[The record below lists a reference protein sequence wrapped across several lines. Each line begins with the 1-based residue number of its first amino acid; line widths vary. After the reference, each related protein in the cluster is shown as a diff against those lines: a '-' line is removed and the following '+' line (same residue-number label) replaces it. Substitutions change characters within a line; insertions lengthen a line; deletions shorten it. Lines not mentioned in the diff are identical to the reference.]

1 MGHVLVV
8 KSIQQ
13 MYLDH
18 IVKFKVVSES
28 NKALKWQSLMTRKSK
43 FSDIL
48 ERKMQWMFSRYS
60 NWILAQSKHSLWCY
74 EIIHDIF
81 KVKLNMW
88 MFQVTLLFWACS
100 RGWLERPSKAV
111 WLDQKSFKHQ
121 FFKCVPCRM

>member
-1 MGHVLVV
+1 MVE
-8 KSIQQ
+8 SIQQ

-60 NWILAQSKHSLWCY
+60 N
-74 EIIHDIF
+74 
-81 KVKLNMW
+81 
-88 MFQVTLLFWACS
+88 
-100 RGWLERPSKAV
+100 
-111 WLDQKSFKHQ
+111 
-121 FFKCVPCRM
+121 